1 MPKKNIFLLSFLALY
16 LLLGGIACNPFAPKY
31 EPNGLS
37 DVNSLGNPISISGFF
52 KLFKNAYELRD
63 TSLYGRLF
71 AREFVFTYHDF
82 DKGQDFSWDRSTEMN
97 TSYKLFQ
104 GVQQINLDWNFFVE
118 MDTTDTVAYIVRNF
132 NLTIVE
138 NEQTAYNGTGR
149 ARFRLKRAR
158 VNEPWKAV
166 FWFDDSDF

>member
-1 MPKKNIFLLSFLALY
+1 MKKNQIISAFIAFLLI
-16 LLLGGIACNPFAPKY
+16 LGSISCNPFAPKY
-31 EPNGLS
+31 EADGLN
-37 DVNSLGNPISISGFF
+37 DVNSLGNPTSISGFF

-82 DKGQDFSWDRSTEMN
+82 DKGQDVSWDRSTEMN

-118 MDTTDTVAYIVRNF
+118 IDTTDTVAYIVRNF

-138 NEQTAYNGTGR
+138 NEQTAYSGTGR
-149 ARFRLKRAR
+149 ARLRLKRAN
-158 VNEPWKAV
+158 VSEAWKAT